1 MFADS
6 DEVAR
11 AFRDDV
17 ARAIIMPGDVGS
29 LLVNRV
35 VRAREYSAFHV
46 PITWPMP
53 TWRVREWRLEP
64 VAIRDG
70 SDLAAP
76 GYLTYLNVA
85 VSGLTDRDR
94 PPPDALAERSSI
106 NNQGR

>member
-53 TWRVREWRLEP
+53 TWRVRECAWNRSQFAMVRTLQH
-64 VAIRDG
+64 
-70 SDLAAP
+70 
-76 GYLTYLNVA
+76 
-85 VSGLTDRDR
+85 
-94 PPPDALAERSSI
+94 PDI
-106 NNQGR
+106 